1 MTKSVLSIFGFL
13 LLALGIIGFFN
24 NPIFGLFAVDTTHNI
39 VHIVTGVLS
48 LIGTSGDLESSKMYA
63 KSLGIFYVLLVIMG
77 IFMPDKVLGV
87 MTINTADIFLH
98 LFFAAGFLYVGFTSA
113 RAEIVK
119 IRS

>member
-1 MTKSVLSIFGFL
+1 
-13 LLALGIIGFFN
+13 
-24 NPIFGLFAVDTTHNI
+24 
-39 VHIVTGVLS
+39 
-48 LIGTSGDLESSKMYA
+48 
-63 KSLGIFYVLLVIMG
+63 MG